1 MKSIVEAIRFLTIFG
16 SSKRAK
22 VTSANLSRSLLYF
35 PFVGLLIGGCLVGA
49 NFIISKYLNHSAVNL
64 SIILL
69 LIILS
74 GALHLDGFAD
84 TLDGFYAGKN
94 REEILKIMEDS
105 RIGTMGALGLVIL
118 ILLKFVL
125 LEGTPEIIKYKT
137 LLLMP
142 LSSRW
147 AMVVSGSLSKAAKTE
162 GLGKFFCKPVRLREW
177 LGATL
182 FTLIV
187 AFLILKVQS
196 ILFILSIFLFALILT
211 RYITRKIGGMTGD
224 TFGAINELTEVFSLL
239 IFNLKF
245 VI

>member
-1 MKSIVEAIRFLTIFG
+1 MKSIVAAIQFLTIFG
-16 SSKRAK
+16 SGKRGE
-22 VTSANLSRSLLYF
+22 VTSDYLPRSLFYF
-35 PFVGLLIGGCLVGA
+35 PFVGLLLGGCLVGL
-49 NFIISKYLNHSAVNL
+49 NFVLSKHLHHSVVNL

-69 LIILS
+69 LVILT

-84 TLDGFYAGKN
+84 TADGFYAGKN
-94 REEILKIMEDS
+94 RQEILKIMEDS
-105 RIGTMGALGLVIL
+105 RIGTMGAIGLIIL
-118 ILLKFVL
+118 ILLKFAL
-125 LEGTPEIIKYKT
+125 LEGIPEVIKYKA

-147 AMVVSGSLSKAAKTE
+147 AMVVSGSLSKPAKSE

-187 AFLILKVQS
+187 AFLILKTQL

-211 RYITRKIGGMTGD
+211 RCITRKIGGMTGD

-239 IFNLKF
+239 ISSLL
-245 VI
+245 

>member
-1 MKSIVEAIRFLTIFG
+1 MKSMVAAIQFLTIFG
-16 SSKRAK
+16 SNKRAE
-22 VTSANLSRSLLYF
+22 VTSDNLSRSLFYF
-35 PFVGLLIGGCLVGA
+35 PLVGLIIGGCLVGA
-49 NFIISKYLNHSAVNL
+49 NLILSKYLNHSAVNV
-64 SIILL
+64 SIILV
-69 LIILS
+69 LIILT

-84 TLDGFYAGKN
+84 TLDGFYAGKD
-94 REEILKIMEDS
+94 RGKILKIMEDS
-105 RIGTMGALGLVIL
+105 RIGTMGATGLIIL

-125 LEGTPEIIKYKT
+125 LEGIPEVIKYKT

-162 GLGKFFCKPVRLREW
+162 GLGKFFCKPVKLREW

-196 ILFILSIFLFALILT
+196 ILFILSIFLFTLILT
-211 RYITRKIGGMTGD
+211 WYITRKIGGMTGD

-239 IFNLKF
+239 IFSL
-245 VI
+245 IGL